1 MIERPRKPRGLSVL
15 ETLMEQ
21 TGESGNHIAAVIAT
35 MEEPTISI
43 SAEDHE
49 KIRALLGVMEGRL
62 ETLERDLL
70 NEFRKSLDGAKNLI
84 ADDISQLRRLTLTG
98 TPAVKP

>member
-1 MIERPRKPRGLSVL
+1 
-15 ETLMEQ
+15 MEQ
-21 TGESGNHIAAVIAT
+21 TGESRNHVAAVIAAT
-35 MEEPTISI
+35 EEPTISL

-98 TPAVKP
+98 TPVVKP